1 MSRKAEW
8 SQIRDMLA
16 GQLSEEEQLIVA
28 ALAEG
33 KTMPEV
39 GRMLG
44 QHRSMIWRKTKRIR
58 ARSEPFG

>member
-8 SQIRDMLA
+8 SRIQDRLA
-16 GQLSEEEQLIVA
+16 GQLSEEEQRIVA

-44 QHRSMIWRKTKRIR
+44 QHRSMIWRKTQRIK
-58 ARSEPFG
+58 ARVENTR